1 MVTLEIKG
9 LSMIKLFLTNKAKKE
24 KVLKNEALEENKFLK
39 RKLNTYQEF
48 VFSLAESERP
58 IGHIGRLSSRIRLDR
73 IILQARRFKD
83 EKKQEKGRWL

>member
-39 RKLNTYQEF
+39 RKLNAYQEF

-83 EKKQEKGRWL
+83 EGQQEKGRWL